1 MMKMFIIMTIVM
13 IRMSIAMVVVFFY
26 GCVWLFAMFTKQKEP
41 RFPRELVKLPY
52 LGRLL

>member
-1 MMKMFIIMTIVM
+1 MMKMFFIMAVVTV
-13 IRMSIAMVVVFFY
+13 RLSIAMLVVFIY
-26 GCVWLFAMFTKQKEP
+26 SCVWLIAVLTKQKEP